1 MGILI
6 CCFSLSLAAKAMAAE
21 IDDTPETEQASDVN
35 IASEEV
41 QASDLNTTSEA
52 NQASG
57 LNIISSEAAWVDWDE
72 TEFDFVTTEEDFR
85 KQGGFTLISDDD
97 LLMASGESTEDTG
110 LYKSQL
116 TGISL
121 QMYEAIENA
130 KPDGIIT
137 NSAVVSV
144 DCINDDWD
152 YTFAAYSNLYAEAM
166 YAYVRDHQSSMA
178 WATNGVGLAIDGD
191 GRGVNA
197 TLSYDASPYYSA
209 ELQASIDAQVNSV
222 VADKPEGL
230 YNQVKYFHDWLVN
243 TNEYDNDALDTY
255 TYPKGSEKN
264 YYAHSQV
271 GCLVK
276 GTGVCESYAKAFKVF
291 CEKSDITCVIV
302 SSATHAWNYVK
313 MDDGKWYMV
322 DCTFDDPTG
331 GPPVLSYEHFLVSNI
346 PPIDFDHVEDYMFIY
361 PQTETTK
368 YVPGQNPSGPTP
380 DEIKKFDE
388 TGLKKYTLTEFQSK
402 IYEELEKVRLRYSN
416 STPVITVEYGS
427 SGYNLSDLNIDLAY
441 AYYAYYDDHQTSM
454 VWCYDDFGFRIENDD
469 GNSVSLTI
477 YPSVIDVYNVDKEM
491 DIADKAS
498 GIVANAPASRYEK
511 VKYFHDWFLNNC
523 QFDNSVDWNSSL
535 GQQLTTPFGCLL
547 NGKGSTWAYAKTFK
561 MFCEQ
566 SNIPCA
572 IISIHNDDLD
582 TYDSRY
588 SHICNLVKMDDDKW
602 YIVDCGADK
611 FNSINHSDPYAYFL
625 KAGNLALINE
635 KSTVIKSLISKTD
648 YAVKPNSVEWRI
660 SNRTLRIDGSGALND
675 FEDYAPWYD
684 EQYSFEY
691 VEIGENVTSIG
702 ANAFTGC
709 TNIRTIT
716 VKGADTIFTDVNA
729 FMCDDGE
736 NWLRTKVFIPY
747 KSKAI
752 DWIYDNKVPLFAFSD
767 AMKRSYSLSAGGDI
781 GINYIFEFDQLPES
795 ELSNCS
801 LVIEKNVQPFMA
813 IDGSNIEVVS
823 DGDSRIIK
831 TTAHVVMKDSDDILT
846 CDMYYKPSA
855 DFKGIKL
862 FETIDYS
869 VDELVAKLARAYPDE
884 KLYRDMFMA
893 CIESRLYLGVQTRD
907 TTDMYSGVMLPSE
920 SGYLDNY
927 YEDRNFLLAD
937 SGLLAKTVIKSG
949 QVGGVKD
956 TDIVY
961 VGSSLILD
969 HKLTTRHYF
978 KLMNPLVDPSS
989 VITKVNG
996 KTVALN
1002 RHSNNIYYV
1011 DIAGIAPADYDESF
1025 TIDVGPY
1032 ELEYSVDSYMFD
1044 ALSGS
1049 RSEQLTNMAKALYL
1063 YGRSADAYFER

>member
-1 MGILI
+1 MKRFYKILLGILI

-21 IDDTPETEQASDVN
+21 KDDTPETEQASNVN

-41 QASDLNTTSEA
+41 QASDLNTTSES

-57 LNIISSEAAWVDWDE
+57 LNIISSEAAWVDWNE

-97 LLMASGESTEDTG
+97 LLMAGGESTEDTG

-137 NSAVVSV
+137 NSAVVSI

-178 WATNGVGLAIDGD
+178 WATNSVGLAIDGD
-191 GRGVNA
+191 DRGVTA
-197 TLSYDASPYYSA
+197 TLSYDVSPYYSSD
-209 ELQASIDAQVNSV
+209 LQTSIDAQVNSV
-222 VADKPEGL
+222 VVNKPEGL

-243 TNEYDNDALDTY
+243 TNEYDNAALDTY

-331 GPPVLSYEHFLVSNI
+331 GPPVLSYEHFLVSNN
-346 PPIDFDHVEDYMFIY
+346 PAIDEYHIEDNMLIY
-361 PQTETTK
+361 PEVADTK
-368 YVPGQNPSGPTP
+368 YDISQKPYDPAEAKRMLN
-380 DEIKKFDE
+380 D
-388 TGLKKYTLTEFQSK
+388 TGLRKYTLSGLELR
-402 IYEELEKVRLRYSN
+402 IYEEMEKANFNYRNRSAWF
-416 STPVITVEYGS
+416 SVEYGN
-427 SGYNLSDLNIDLAY
+427 GEYYPQVFLDALST
-441 AYYAYYDDHQTSM
+441 AYYTYYFDHQSSL
-454 VWCYDDFGFRIENDD
+454 VWNPENYLASIDYDGKIVNVELQLSNFNY
-469 GNSVSLTI
+469 NSEMQMAVA
-477 YPSVIDVYNVDKEM
+477 DKE
-491 DIADKAS
+491 S
-498 GIVANAPASRYEK
+498 GIVVMAPTNRYEK
-511 VKYFHDWFLNNC
+511 VKYFHDWLIDNC
-523 QFDNSVDWNSSL
+523 SVDNNEK
-535 GQQLTTPFGCLL
+535 TYPHEATPYGCLIE
-547 NGKGSTWAYAKTFK
+547 GKGSKNSFAKTFK
-561 MFCEQ
+561 MFCETA
-566 SNIPCA
+566 NIPCMLVY
-572 IISIHNDDLD
+572 SFNSVVDRGPM
-582 TYDSRY
+582 DS
-588 SHICNLVKMDDDKW
+588 HLCNLVKMDDDKW
-602 YIVDCGADK
+602 YIIDCVADK
-611 FNSINHSDPYAYFL
+611 YADSYYGDRYVFFL
-625 KAGNLALINE
+625 KGIGPTQIHESELIRYII
-635 KSTVIKSLISKTD
+635 STED
-648 YAVKPNSVEWRI
+648 YVVKPNNVEWSI
-660 SNRTLRIDGSGALND
+660 ANHTLKIDGSGALSD
-675 FEDYAPWYD
+675 FEEHAPWYD
-684 EQYSFEY
+684 MMNVFEY

-702 ANAFTGC
+702 ANAFTDC

-716 VKGADTIFTDVNA
+716 VKGSDTTFTDVNA
-729 FMCDDGE
+729 FKCDNGT

-752 DWIYDNKVPLFAFSD
+752 DWIYENKVPLFAFSD

-846 CDMYYKPSA
+846 CDMYYKPSV

-907 TTDMYSGVMLPSE
+907 TTDMYSGVMLPSG

-927 YEDRNFLLAD
+927 YEDRNFLLAE
-937 SGLLAKTVIKSG
+937 SGLSAKTVIKSG
-949 QVGGVKD
+949 QVDGVED

-1002 RHSNNIYYV
+1002 RHSNNLYYV

-1063 YGRSADAYFER
+1063 YGRSADAYFAR